1 MRTAAVVITALVLIG
16 QVSSAQAPPA
26 APPAAQPPATA
37 PPAPG
42 TAKPP
47 VAATMK
53 ELMLDMIFPTSDT
66 LFYVARGAPKT
77 DAEWLKL
84 ELYSLALAEAGNVLN
99 SPGRAFK
106 QDQWRQDAQLLV
118 DVGLQFYRAAQARDH
133 KAMVDLNDE
142 LYESC
147 QSCHVHYRPGYV
159 RRP

>member
-1 MRTAAVVITALVLIG
+1 MRVIMAIVVALVLAVQG
-16 QVSSAQAPPA
+16 SRAQAPPQAPAA
-26 APPAAQPPATA
+26 APPAAA
-37 PPAPG
+37 
-42 TAKPP
+42 PP
-47 VAATMK
+47 VAAAPAGATMK
-53 ELMLDMIFPTSDT
+53 ELMLDLIFPTSDT
-66 LFYVARGAPKT
+66 LFYVARGVPTT

-118 DVGLQFYRAAQARDH
+118 DVGLKFYRAAKARDH
-133 KAMVDLNDE
+133 KAMVALNDE

-147 QSCHVHYRPGYV
+147 QSCHVHYRPGYR

>member
-1 MRTAAVVITALVLIG
+1 
-16 QVSSAQAPPA
+16 
-26 APPAAQPPATA
+26 
-37 PPAPG
+37 
-42 TAKPP
+42 
-47 VAATMK
+47 MK
-53 ELMLDMIFPTSDT
+53 ELMLDLIFPTSDT

-106 QDQWRQDAQLLV
+106 QDQWRRDAQLLV
-118 DVGLQFYRAAQARDH
+118 DVGLKFYRAAKARDH
-133 KAMVDLNDE
+133 KAMVALNDE

-147 QSCHVHYRPGYV
+147 QSCHVNYRPGYR

>member
-1 MRTAAVVITALVLIG
+1 MRVFVAIVVALTLTG
-16 QVSSAQAPPA
+16 RGSLAQAPQA
-26 APPAAQPPATA
+26 VAV
-37 PPAPG
+37 PPAP
-42 TAKPP
+42 AS
-47 VAATMK
+47 MK
-53 ELMLDMIFPTSDT
+53 ELMLDLIFPTSDT
-66 LFYVARGAPKT
+66 LFYVARGVPKT

-118 DVGLQFYRAAQARDH
+118 DVGLKFYRAAKARDH
-133 KAMVDLNDE
+133 AAMVALNDE

-147 QSCHVHYRPGYV
+147 QSCHVHYRPGYQ

>member
-1 MRTAAVVITALVLIG
+1 MRVFAAIVVALIVAVQG
-16 QVSSAQAPPA
+16 PFAQAPAQEA
-26 APPAAQPPATA
+26 AATPPAAK
-37 PPAPG
+37 PAP
-42 TAKPP
+42 
-47 VAATMK
+47 ATMK
-53 ELMLDMIFPTSDT
+53 ELMLDLLFPTSDT
-66 LFYVARGAPKT
+66 LFYVARGVPKT

-118 DVGLQFYRAAQARDH
+118 DVGLKFYRAAKARDH
-133 KAMVDLNDE
+133 KAMVALNDE